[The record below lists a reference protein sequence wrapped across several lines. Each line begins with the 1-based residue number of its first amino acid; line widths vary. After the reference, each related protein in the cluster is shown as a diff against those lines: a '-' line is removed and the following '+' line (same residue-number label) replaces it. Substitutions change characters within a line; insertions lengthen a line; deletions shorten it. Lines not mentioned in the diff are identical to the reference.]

1 MNHLRKQFTSLLDA
15 SFKRVMVRARVC
27 CAFTICLSLP
37 SFALGQISIYKECSL
52 GLEEQQLG
60 QNLTAEERLA
70 VMDERFQAGLADIE
84 RCEVGG
90 GGDAGSGAG
99 SGAGAGSSGSAVSAS
114 LISGVT
120 NSQVDASPNA
130 ASPKQVSVP
139 LSSELQPIGS
149 APADDASDALQIQ
162 SELGSNGRKHE
173 ALAATN
179 NQEALAKG
187 LLARA
192 ERENDPQVKEL
203 LMERYRE
210 LK

>member
-1 MNHLRKQFTSLLDA
+1 MNYLRKQFMSLLDA
-15 SFKRVMVRARVC
+15 SFKRVMVRATVF
-27 CAFTICLSLP
+27 CAFTICLSL
-37 SFALGQISIYKECSL
+37 SSLALGQISIYKECSL

-90 GGDAGSGAG
+90 GGGGGSDAGSGAG
-99 SGAGAGSSGSAVSAS
+99 ASGSAVSGPF
-114 LISGVT
+114 ISGVT

-149 APADDASDALQIQ
+149 APADDSSDALQIQ

-173 ALAATN
+173 ALATTN

-192 ERENDPQVKEL
+192 ERENDPEVKEL

>member
-1 MNHLRKQFTSLLDA
+1 MNHLRKQLLDA
-15 SFKRVMVRARVC
+15 SFKRVMVRARAC

-99 SGAGAGSSGSAVSAS
+99 AGSSGSALSAS
-114 LISGVT
+114 LMSGVT
-120 NSQVDASPNA
+120 NSPVDASPNA

-149 APADDASDALQIQ
+149 APADDSSDALQIQ

-192 ERENDPQVKEL
+192 ERENDPEVKEL